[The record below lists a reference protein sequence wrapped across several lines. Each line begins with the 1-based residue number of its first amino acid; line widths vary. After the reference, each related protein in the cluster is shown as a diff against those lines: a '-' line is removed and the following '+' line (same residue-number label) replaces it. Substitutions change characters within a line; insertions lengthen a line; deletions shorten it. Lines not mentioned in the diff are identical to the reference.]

1 MATKFDIYEEV
12 TNKIIAALEAG
23 TPPWR
28 KPWTGERGNAAFP
41 LRSNGESYRGINV
54 IMLWL
59 TADER
64 GYTSPFW
71 FTYRQAQE
79 LGGQVRKGEKSAR
92 VVKYGTFEKEGDNGE
107 ERKIGYLKSY
117 SVFNADQIADL
128 PEEYYRKPEPARDIG
143 TEADPELEAF
153 FDATGLDRISS
164 NVPQAYYNT
173 ANDQIHMPPIETFH
187 DPMRYYFTL
196 AHEAAHATG
205 HEKRLDRFKR
215 GDGKSGYALEELVAE
230 ISSCM
235 TAASIGLKP
244 EIEQSA
250 AYVKAWLAALQD
262 DKKFIFKAAS
272 EAQKATDWLL
282 NAANYRAD
290 KLEAA

>member
-173 ANDQIHMPPIETFH
+173 ANDQIICRRLRPFMTLCDTISPSRMKPLMPQAMKSALTALSGAMASQDMLSKNWSRKFH
-187 DPMRYYFTL
+187 P
-196 AHEAAHATG
+196 A
-205 HEKRLDRFKR
+205 
-215 GDGKSGYALEELVAE
+215 
-230 ISSCM
+230 
-235 TAASIGLKP
+235 
-244 EIEQSA
+244 
-250 AYVKAWLAALQD
+250 
-262 DKKFIFKAAS
+262 
-272 EAQKATDWLL
+272 
-282 NAANYRAD
+282 
-290 KLEAA
+290 